1 MAIVLKAKE
10 AAELVYSE
18 IAARVEEWKK
28 EGKQPSL
35 AILLVEGDPA
45 SAYYARSKQKIAE
58 RLGIAFRLRSFGS
71 DVSEEELQRV
81 ITELNADD
89 TVHGIMLE
97 LPLPAHL
104 SAAAIE
110 ACIAPAK
117 DIDGVT
123 PSNKL
128 AVYTGKGEGL
138 YPATPQACIEL
149 LKHYGYILEG
159 RNVVLVGRGQTVGL
173 PLFHLLQREN
183 ATVTVCHS
191 RTPDLGAH
199 LKHAEIAIVAV
210 GKPAMITKDM
220 VHPGLT
226 VIDAGINELADGK
239 ITGDAA
245 ADLGDAAAAVS
256 PVPGGV
262 GTLTTAILYRNLM
275 KAIDIQMTLK
285 GDV

>member
-18 IAARVEEWKK
+18 IAARVKEWK
-28 EGKQPSL
+28 ENGKQPSL
-35 AILLVEGDPA
+35 ATLLVEGDAA
-45 SAYYARSKQKIAE
+45 SAYYASSKQKIAE
-58 RLGIAFRLRSFGS
+58 KLSISFQLHTFAN
-71 DVSEEELQRV
+71 DVSEEELKRV
-81 ITELNADD
+81 IATLNEDEHM
-89 TVHGIMLE
+89 HGIMLE

-104 SAAAIE
+104 SASAIE

-128 AVYTGKGEGL
+128 AVYTGNDTGL
-138 YPATPQACIEL
+138 YPATPQACIGL
-149 LKHYGYILEG
+149 LKHYGYKLEG
-159 RNVVLVGRGQTVGL
+159 RNVALVGRGQTVGL
-173 PLFHLLQREN
+173 PLFHLLQREH

-191 RTPDLGAH
+191 RTPDLAAQ

-210 GKPAMITKDM
+210 GKPNMITKDM
-220 VHPGLT
+220 VHPGLIL
-226 VIDAGINELADGK
+226 IDAGINERADGS

-245 ADLGDAAAAVS
+245 SDLSDGAAAVS

-262 GTLTTAILYRNLM
+262 GTLTTAILFRNLM
-275 KAIDIQMTLK
+275 KAMDIQTSMK
-285 GDV
+285 GDA